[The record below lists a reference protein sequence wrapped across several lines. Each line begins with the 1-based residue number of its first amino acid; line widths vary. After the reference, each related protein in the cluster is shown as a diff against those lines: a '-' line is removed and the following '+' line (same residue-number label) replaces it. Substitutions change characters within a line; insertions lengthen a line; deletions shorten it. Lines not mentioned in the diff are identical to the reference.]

1 VAFTEGTAAVTRRKE
16 EGGKPAELTLRN
28 RNCTRISK
36 EEKEAKAAADGSQTR
51 ENIAFRRKQVKML
64 AGNLTEEKIPKFGV
78 NGGGRREEGKY
89 KTNIY
94 LCLQQEGI
102 FNSIPGYARSEYGI
116 SCANRHLSR
125 KIDVL
130 TLN

>member
-36 EEKEAKAAADGSQTR
+36 EQKEAKAAADGSQTR

-64 AGNLTEEKIPKFGV
+64 AGNLTEEKMPKFGV
-78 NGGGRREEGKY
+78 NGGGRRGSTKRIF
-89 KTNIY
+89 IY
-94 LCLQQEGI
+94 VSRRGS
-102 FNSIPGYARSEYGI
+102 SIPFRDMLGQNMALVVPIATCPER
-116 SCANRHLSR
+116 
-125 KIDVL
+125 L
-130 TLN
+130 TY